1 MGGVLRVVLIAGAL
15 AVAAGAGLFAVR
27 RHVVLVS
34 GVRVTVETRS
44 ATNAVCRVAWTTPEN
59 RAFAPA
65 QSLDVSVPAGGG
77 AVRVDLP
84 VRSRLTGLR
93 VTAPGVSLGRVTAV
107 GNRRVLRCDT
117 PDDIPEKLNLPAAR
131 LPCWRKNGRNGK

>member
-27 RHVVLVS
+27 RHVVLVP
-34 GVRVTVETRS
+34 GVRLTVETRS
-44 ATNAVCRVAWTTPEN
+44 ATNAVCHIAWTTLEG
-59 RAFAPA
+59 REFAPTRA
-65 QSLDVSVPAGGG
+65 LDVSVPVGEGD
-77 AVRVDLP
+77 VCVDLP
-84 VRSRLTGLR
+84 VRTRLTGLR
-93 VTAPGVSLGRVTAV
+93 VTAPGVALGRVTAV